1 MNQGV
6 DELVFLKLGGSL
18 LTDKTRPQALRA
30 DVLARLAAE
39 IAAALRLRPG
49 LRLALGHGSGSF
61 GHMTASRYG
70 TRAGVRTAAEWRG
83 YAETARVA
91 ALLNHLVV
99 EALWG
104 AGVPALHIQP
114 SASAR
119 CHDGELTDLDERPVV
134 AGLAHGL
141 TPVVH
146 GDIALDDVR
155 GGTIISTEQIFRWL
169 APRLRPQRVILVGEV
184 AGVLTADPDSGAPT
198 QVLAEIHP
206 AMGSD
211 LTGALGGS
219 RGTDVTGGMLAK
231 IQEMFALMQATPSLQ
246 HIQIISGLIP
256 NLVQNA
262 LIDPGLRAG
271 TRLTH
276 RPPDAAPSPHGSRPT
291 DDRQGHWNS

>member
-1 MNQGV
+1 VNQGV